1 MKVERSKRG
10 NAVDV
15 YTASL
20 SDIMFFLLLFFLI
33 ISTLVNPSV
42 IKLLLPKT
50 QYAEQI
56 TAEKNINISITKDLQ
71 YYYNDKLISFQE
83 IEPQLQ
89 SELTDKKVNLT
100 VILRADNS
108 IPLQNVVDIVGIG
121 NKLRV
126 KVVLSALKN

>member
-1 MKVERSKRG
+1 MKVERKKRG
-10 NAVDV
+10 SSVEV

-50 QYAEQI
+50 QYAEQV
-56 TAEKNINISITKDLQ
+56 TAEKNVNISITKDLQ
-71 YYYNDKLISFQE
+71 YFFNDKPVSFPD
-83 IEPQLQ
+83 IEPLI
-89 SELTDKKVNLT
+89 EENMKGNIKLT
-100 VILRADNS
+100 VILQADNT

-121 NKLRV
+121 NKHKV
-126 KVVLSALKN
+126 KVVLSALKR

>member
-1 MKVERSKRG
+1 MKVERRKKSS
-10 NAVDV
+10 AIEV

-50 QYAEQI
+50 QYAEQV
-56 TAEKNINISITKDLQ
+56 TAEKNVNISITKDLQ
-71 YYYNDKLISFQE
+71 YYFNDRPVTFE
-83 IEPQLQ
+83 DIEPLLVENQ
-89 SELTDKKVNLT
+89 KNNVKLT
-100 VILRADNS
+100 VILQADNT

-121 NKLRV
+121 NKLKV
-126 KVVLSALKN
+126 KVVLSALKR

>member
-10 NAVDV
+10 SAVDV

-50 QYAEQI
+50 QYSEQI
-56 TAEKNINISITKDLQ
+56 TAEKNINISITRDLQ
-71 YYYNDKLISFQE
+71 YFYNDKPIAYE
-83 IEPQLQ
+83 DIEPALLGEMQ
-89 SELTDKKVNLT
+89 DKKVKLT
-100 VILRADNS
+100 VILRADNA

-121 NKLRV
+121 NKLEV
-126 KVVLSALKN
+126 KVVLSTLKE

>member
-1 MKVERSKRG
+1 MKIERSKRT
-10 NAVDV
+10 NKIEV

-50 QYAEQI
+50 HYSEQI
-56 TAEKNINISITKDLQ
+56 TAEKSINISISKDLQ
-71 YYYNDKLISFQE
+71 YYFNDQPISYQD
-83 IEPQLQ
+83 IEPKIQ
-89 SELTDKKVNLT
+89 SELSSKENIT
-100 VILRADNS
+100 VILRADNT

-121 NKLRV
+121 NKHKV
-126 KVVLSALKN
+126 KVVLSALKK

>member
-1 MKVERSKRG
+1 MKVERRKKGS
-10 NAVDV
+10 AIEV
-15 YTASL
+15 YTSSL

-50 QYAEQI
+50 QYAEQV

-71 YYYNDKLISFQE
+71 YYFNDKPVTFDQ
-83 IEPQLQ
+83 IEPLLVESQ
-89 SELTDKKVNLT
+89 KGANLT
-100 VILRADNS
+100 VVLQADNS

-121 NKLRV
+121 NKLKV
-126 KVVLSALKN
+126 KVVLSALKK

>member
-50 QYAEQI
+50 HYAEQI
-56 TAEKNINISITKDLQ
+56 TAEKSINISISKDLQ
-71 YYYNDKLISFQE
+71 YYFNDRLILFQD
-83 IEPQLQ
+83 IEPKLQ
-89 SELTDKKVNLT
+89 SELNSKVNLT
-100 VILRADNS
+100 VILRADNT

-121 NKLRV
+121 NKLKV